1 MKSVVEGS
9 FMTGFFYENINMER
23 GIANLTVKEFND
35 LFILEEK
42 YRPEQAAFEFLKT
55 NCFDGVWGIAIA
67 LNCTDAVLKE
77 ISKFFLSYDDAPV
90 SEITPCIKIDKSQ
103 VVYRIFGKRY
113 EVTLLTSRK

>member
-35 LFILEEK
+35 LFILEDK
-42 YRPEQAAFEFLKT
+42 YRPEHAAFEFLKT
-55 NCFDGVWGIAIA
+55 NCFDGVWGISIA

-77 ISKFFLSYDDAPV
+77 IGKYLLSY
-90 SEITPCIKIDKSQ
+90 KI
-103 VVYRIFGKRY
+103 RISAFQIY
-113 EVTLLTSRK
+113 LNM